1 MYTILL
7 NEDKALISTHREAIM
22 QYSNLCDKF
31 QFLIPTVIGENDMT
45 AFDTVMLEYLSP
57 VSHIYRTDFLERSD
71 DLYKEHLQYLLPAD
85 TKITAEVGDLELQLT
100 FYKAE
105 MTPDGE
111 VQTPIFKTQS
121 CIVKIIP
128 VANWSQFISS
138 EAFTELDQ
146 RIAQLLVLQN
156 EITEIQTQIMEHHD
170 NLIDDDNVSDNTTY
184 SSKKI
189 EEKFLDQTEVETTV
203 DAIIDETVDNKI
215 SEQNEKQSI
224 TDDDI
229 NDLFPNSDDT
239 TDEDSTTTPDDIGN
253 ETQKDVI
260 TDNDIDNL
268 FK

>member
-7 NEDKALISTHREAIM
+7 TKDKSLTATHKEAIM
-22 QYSNLCDKF
+22 QYSNFCDEF
-31 QFLIPTVIGENDMT
+31 QFLVPPIIDKNDMT
-45 AFDTVMLEYLSP
+45 TFDTVMLEYLSP
-57 VSHIYRTDFLERSD
+57 VSHIYRTEFLNRSEE
-71 DLYKEHLQYLLPAD
+71 LYKEHLQYLLPAD
-85 TKITAEVGDLELQLT
+85 TKITAEAGDLELQLT

-128 VANWSQFISS
+128 VANWSQFIAS

-170 NLIDDDNVSDNTTY
+170 NLIDDDNVSDTSTY

-189 EEKFLDQTEVETTV
+189 EEKFFDQTEIETTV
-203 DAIIDETVDNKI
+203 DTIIDETVDKKI

-224 TDDDI
+224 TDEDI
-229 NDLFPNSDDT
+229 NELFSNSDDNT
-239 TDEDSTTTPDDIGN
+239 EEDSSSTPDDNNTIVK
-253 ETQKDVI
+253 KDVI
-260 TDNDIDNL
+260 SDDDIDNL